1 MSRSRRQTSA
11 GFTLLELLLVI
22 AVLAI
27 LMGMC
32 VPRLRAAREGY
43 SIQAA
48 GFTVEAKLNEARTN
62 ALKRNRQTWL
72 LLDGTAQTL
81 RVQTTDAGGAI
92 VTLGELETL
101 NGVRFEGLAGPTD
114 TVVFDA
120 LGRPTVAPR
129 TIQLRSSMSS
139 RTRTVT
145 VASTG
150 RITVQ

>member
-1 MSRSRRQTSA
+1 MRRSRRQTSA
-11 GFTLLELLLVI
+11 GFSFLELLLVVAI
-22 AVLAI
+22 LAI

-32 VPRLRAAREGY
+32 VPGIRAAREGY
-43 SIQAA
+43 SLQSA
-48 GFTVEAKLNEARTN
+48 GFTLEARLNEARTN

-72 LLDGTAQTL
+72 LLDGTAQSL
-81 RVQTTDAGGAI
+81 RAQTTGAGGAI
-92 VTLGELETL
+92 VDLGELEIL
-101 NGVRFEGLAGPTD
+101 EGVRLDGLGGPTT

-129 TIQLRSSMSS
+129 TIQLRSRWSN

-145 VASTG
+145 VATTG

>member
-1 MSRSRRQTSA
+1 MCRSRRQSSA
-11 GFTLLELLLVI
+11 GFTLLELLLAVAI
-22 AVLAI
+22 VAVLVS
-27 LMGMC
+27 MC
-32 VPRLRAAREGY
+32 VPGLRAAREGY
-43 SIQAA
+43 RIETA
-48 GFTVEAKLNEARTN
+48 GFTVEAKLVEARTH

-81 RVQTTDAGGAI
+81 RVQTTGAGGAI
-92 VTLGELETL
+92 VDLGGLEIL
-101 NGVRFEGLAGPTD
+101 DGVVFEGLGAPTS
-114 TVVFDA
+114 TIVFDA

-129 TIQLRSSMSS
+129 TLQLRSRWST

>member
-1 MSRSRRQTSA
+1 MCRSRRQSSA
-11 GFTLLELLLVI
+11 GFTLLELLLVVAI
-22 AVLAI
+22 LAV

-32 VPRLRAAREGY
+32 VPGLRAAREGY
-43 SIQAA
+43 RIETA
-48 GFTVEAKLNEARTN
+48 GYTVQAKLNEARTH

-72 LLDGTAQTL
+72 LLDGTAHTL
-81 RVQTTDAGGAI
+81 RAQTTDAGGAI
-92 VTLGELETL
+92 VDLGGLEILDGVTLD
-101 NGVRFEGLAGPTD
+101 GLGGPTS
-114 TVVFDA
+114 TIVFDA

-129 TIQLRSSMSS
+129 SIQLRSRWST

>member
-1 MSRSRRQTSA
+1 MCRSRHQSSA
-11 GFTLLELLLVI
+11 GFTLLELLLVVAI
-22 AVLAI
+22 LAV

-32 VPRLRAAREGY
+32 VPGLRAAREGY
-43 SIQAA
+43 RIESA
-48 GFTVEAKLNEARTN
+48 GFTVEAKLNEARTH
-62 ALKRNRQTWL
+62 ALKANRQTWL
-72 LLDGTAQTL
+72 LLDGTEQSL

-92 VTLGELETL
+92 VNTGALEMLDGVVFDGLG
-101 NGVRFEGLAGPTD
+101 GPTS

-129 TIQLRSSMSS
+129 TIQLRSRWST
-139 RTRTVT
+139 RIRTVT

>member
-1 MSRSRRQTSA
+1 MSRSRRQSSA
-11 GFTLLELLLVI
+11 GFTLLELLLVVAI
-22 AVLAI
+22 LAV

-32 VPRLRAAREGY
+32 VPGLRAAREGY
-43 SIQAA
+43 RIETA
-48 GFTVEAKLNEARTN
+48 GFTVQAKLNEARTH

-72 LLDGTAQTL
+72 LLDGTAHTV
-81 RVQTTDAGGAI
+81 RAQTTDAGGAI
-92 VTLGELETL
+92 VDLGGLEIL
-101 NGVRFEGLAGPTD
+101 DGVVLDGLGGPTS

-129 TIQLRSSMSS
+129 TIQLRSRWST
-139 RTRTVT
+139 RIRTVT